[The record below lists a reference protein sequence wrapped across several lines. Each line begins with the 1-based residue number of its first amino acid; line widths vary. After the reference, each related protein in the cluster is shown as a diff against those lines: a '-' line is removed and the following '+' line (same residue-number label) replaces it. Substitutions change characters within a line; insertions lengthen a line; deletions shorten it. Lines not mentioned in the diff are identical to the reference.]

1 MDKDNFG
8 GSVIVTGSKL
18 SMDPQEAREI
28 ARGIERIVEDLR
40 GAQKRFEAHA
50 APAATGRDEVS
61 QTVAR
66 TAQRMG
72 EAQLRAAETAVADL
86 RRLGEA
92 VTGHVKAVQRGDS
105 ELASTLGLV
114 V

>member
-1 MDKDNFG
+1 MA
-8 GSVIVTGSKL
+8 GSKL

-40 GAQKRFEAHA
+40 GAQKRFQPHA
-50 APAATGRDEVS
+50 TPAATGRDEVS
-61 QTVAR
+61 VTVAR

-72 EAQLRAAETAVADL
+72 ENQVRAAEVAVADL

-92 VTGHVKAVQRGDS
+92 VSGHVTAVQRGDS
-105 ELASTLGLV
+105 ELGATLGLV

>member
-1 MDKDNFG
+1 
-8 GSVIVTGSKL
+8 
-18 SMDPQEAREI
+18 MDPQEAREI
-28 ARGIERIVEDLR
+28 ARGIERIVEDVR

-66 TAQRMG
+66 TAQCMG
-72 EAQLRAAETAVADL
+72 ENQLRAAETAVADL

-92 VTGHVKAVQRGDS
+92 VSRHVTTVQRGDA
-105 ELASTLGLV
+105 ELGTTLGLV

>member
-1 MDKDNFG
+1 M
-8 GSVIVTGSKL
+8 TGTKL

-40 GAQKRFEAHA
+40 GAQKRFEVYS

-61 QTVAR
+61 ETVAN
-66 TAQRMG
+66 TARRMG
-72 EAQLRAAETAVADL
+72 EAQRSAATTAVADL

-92 VTGHVKAVQRGDS
+92 VSGHVTAVQRGDS
-105 ELASTLGLV
+105 ELAATLGLAV
-114 V
+114 

>member
-1 MDKDNFG
+1 M
-8 GSVIVTGSKL
+8 TGTKL

-28 ARGIERIVEDLR
+28 AQGIERIVEDLR

-50 APAATGRDEVS
+50 APAATGLDEVS

-66 TAQRMG
+66 TTQRMG
-72 EAQLRAAETAVADL
+72 EAQFRAAETAVADL

-92 VTGHVKAVQRGDS
+92 VSGHVTAVERGDS
-105 ELASTLGLV
+105 ELAATLGLAV
-114 V
+114 